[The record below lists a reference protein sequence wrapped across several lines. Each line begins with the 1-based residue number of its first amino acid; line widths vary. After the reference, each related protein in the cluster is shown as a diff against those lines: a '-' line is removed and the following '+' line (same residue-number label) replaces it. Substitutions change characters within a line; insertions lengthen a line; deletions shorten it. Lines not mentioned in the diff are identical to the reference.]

1 MPAGV
6 LIDCGRHE
14 SGTTVKED
22 GDWWLDI
29 YVMLSRATRLTDLL
43 LLRAPPV
50 SFLLQG
56 PPKDLQKRLKA
67 FTSRASLCR
76 ATAQQLVGEL
86 GFQALLH

>member
-1 MPAGV
+1 MRAGV

-14 SGTTVKED
+14 SGTTEKDD

-43 LLRAPPV
+43 LLRRPPV

-56 PPKDLQKRLKA
+56 PPKDLQKRLNA
-67 FTSRASLCR
+67 FTRRASLCR
-76 ATAQQLVGEL
+76 ETAQQLVGEL